1 MTNHINNINNYSTV
15 IQTLQAVD
23 VEKIE
28 QHLNQRPNAR
38 LLVLNLD
45 DLNADIL
52 NQLKAMQFK
61 MVLLHENFKI
71 VEDIQSTQLKAI
83 QLNMDGCRQLVA
95 IENIVRLEACGN
107 YTYVHLK
114 NYTKPVLTSKTL
126 KFYVKQLCEKTF
138 VRPHQSYLVNRHFI
152 EKVVLKPKAVLI
164 LKDGSQI
171 AISRRKLRE
180 FRQWKRVGL

>member
-15 IQTLQAVD
+15 NDRLQTVD

-28 QHLNQRPNAR
+28 QHLNQRTNTK
-38 LLVLNLD
+38 LLILNLD

-52 NQLKAMQFK
+52 NQLKASQCK

-71 VEDIQSTQLKAI
+71 VEETQSTQQKPI

-95 IENIVRLEACGN
+95 IENIVRLEAN
-107 YTYVHLK
+107 SSYTYIYLK
-114 NYTKPVLTSKTL
+114 NRTKPVLTSKTL

-138 VRPHQSYLVNRHFI
+138 VRPHQTHLVNRHFI
-152 EKVVLKPKAVLI
+152 EKVVLKPKAVLL
-164 LKDGSQI
+164 LKDGSNI
-171 AISRRKLRE
+171 SISRRKLRE
-180 FRQWKRVGL
+180 FRQWKRVSL